1 MTTEKDAAFAAAEE
15 AAHSGSAAM
24 LAMVLDR
31 LGASVGASA
40 VFGEPVEKDGR
51 TVIPV
56 AQAIIGTG
64 GGSGSS
70 GGGED
75 SGTGEGAGG
84 GAVTRPIGYIE
95 ITAHGTA
102 FVPLKQPWQDPAL
115 VLAYSVLG
123 LVVLRA
129 AVRLVR
135 G

>member
-1 MTTEKDAAFAAAEE
+1 MTNEKDEAFAAAEE

-64 GGSGSS
+64 GGRGSS
-70 GGGED
+70 GGAEAG
-75 SGTGEGAGG
+75 GTGEGAGG
-84 GAVTRPIGYIE
+84 GAVTRPLGYIE
-95 ITAHGTA
+95 VTAHGAA

-129 AVRLVR
+129 AVRLIR

>member
-1 MTTEKDAAFAAAEE
+1 MTNEKDEAFAAAEE
-15 AAHSGSAAM
+15 AAHSGSAGM

-31 LGASVGASA
+31 LGANTGASA

-70 GGGED
+70 GGAEAG
-75 SGTGEGAGG
+75 GTGEGAGG
-84 GAVTRPIGYIE
+84 GAVTRPLGYIE
-95 ITAHGTA
+95 VTANGTA

-129 AVRLVR
+129 AVRLIR